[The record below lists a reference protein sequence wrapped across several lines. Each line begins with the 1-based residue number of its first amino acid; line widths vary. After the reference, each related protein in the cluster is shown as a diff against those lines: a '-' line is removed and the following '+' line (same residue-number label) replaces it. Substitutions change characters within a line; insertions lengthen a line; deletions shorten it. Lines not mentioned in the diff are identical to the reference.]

1 MLLNFPEYFDLSGYE
16 QTFRHLFGY
25 LNILFSL
32 PVVFFSGLCY
42 FVSARQNQIPE
53 SLFVINY
60 FQRLYQDTETFAV

>member
-42 FVSARQNQIPE
+42 FVSAPQNKLSG

-60 FQRLYQDTETFAV
+60 VRKLYQDPETFAV